1 MLSQSFF
8 FIYFFDLV
16 TLLSKWFFYFFRN
29 EENSEKYTN
38 LKSGRPNSLIIIE
51 NSNRLNWTKITQAVS
66 SHQLAHSTDIC
77 RLLLYIHLPNPP
89 GFQMG
94 HLLALLMISFTLFPT
109 PSPQHFL
116 KKKKK
121 NYIVRI
127 VSWCVNL
134 NATLS
139 GEHTK
144 KYVRECFLLVMTP
157 TMSQVE
163 VI

>member
-1 MLSQSFF
+1 MGKIQ
-8 FIYFFDLV
+8 
-16 TLLSKWFFYFFRN
+16 KN
-29 EENSEKYTN
+29 YTN

-51 NSNRLNWTKITQAVS
+51 NSNRLKWTKITQAVS
-66 SHQLAHSTDIC
+66 SHQLAHSTDIFL
-77 RLLLYIHLPNPP
+77 LLLYIHLPNPP

-94 HLLALLMISFTLFPT
+94 HLLALLMITFTLFPM

-116 KKKKK
+116 KQKEK
-121 NYIVRI
+121 NYTLCI

-139 GEHTK
+139 GEHIK
-144 KYVRECFLLVMTP
+144 KYVRECFLLIMTP
-157 TMSQVE
+157 TISQVE